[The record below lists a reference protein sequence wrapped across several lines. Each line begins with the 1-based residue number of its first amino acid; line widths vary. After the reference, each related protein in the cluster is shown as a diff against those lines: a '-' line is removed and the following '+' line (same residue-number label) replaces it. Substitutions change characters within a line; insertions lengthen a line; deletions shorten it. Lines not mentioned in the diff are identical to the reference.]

1 MSDRASTEK
10 LFNRNIE
17 TTTNSVARGA
27 DENKAGY
34 TAADASGSAFSLLAA
49 RMRACAYMCVSVC
62 VCICVCVCVRVLGGG
77 YDEENITLVNRIG
90 QSSNVR
96 SPNNP

>member
-1 MSDRASTEK
+1 MLSIKATMSDRASTEK

-34 TAADASGSAFSLLAA
+34 TAADASGSAFSLIPATRLC
-49 RMRACAYMCVSVC
+49 ACVYMTQSKL
-62 VCICVCVCVRVLGGG
+62 RPTFEFQG
-77 YDEENITLVNRIG
+77 TLG
-90 QSSNVR
+90 QSFFN
-96 SPNNP
+96 